1 MWAQIRVARNLL
13 VAETWREL
21 LENQGIPSKIWP
33 LDGQSHGASLADY
46 QVLVP
51 NDRLRVA
58 EMVVKHT
65 F

>member
-1 MWAQIRVARNLL
+1 MWAQIRVARGLP

-21 LENQGIPSKIWP
+21 FENQGLPCKLWP
-33 LDGQSHGASLADY
+33 LDGRSHGLPQATY

-58 EMVVKHT
+58 EMVVNHV

>member
-1 MWAQIRVARNLL
+1 MWAQIRVSRNLL

-33 LDGQSHGASLADY
+33 LDGQSHGVPGSDH

-58 EMVVKHT
+58 EMVIRHT

>member
-33 LDGQSHGASLADY
+33 LDGRSHGVPRAEC

-51 NDRLRVA
+51 NDRVRVA
-58 EMVVKHT
+58 DMVIRHT